1 MTSTPDAPLGSRIID
16 DKSPICVPFILERLA
31 QYREKCSASGSTAPV
46 RPFVVGINGV
56 QGVGKTTLVQTLYET
71 LQDREGLET
80 LVVSIDDFYLTRAD
94 QAALAAAH
102 PDNALVQVRGEP
114 GTHDTALLTSFFDAV
129 CSGQPAHVPEY
140 DKAAFAGKG
149 DRAAPTP
156 AKPGRLVNGPG
167 QRPLQVIIVEGWC
180 VAFRAVAPDVVEAKW
195 RASGAAASS
204 LSLSESSSPS
214 SSSSSSSSSSKL
226 ASKLHSHKLEHLL
239 FVNEKLAAYDA
250 AVTDRID
257 ALIHLDAEKTPY
269 VYDWRREQEAALR
282 QARGTGMTDEQV
294 VEFVDAYYPAY
305 ELFSDGVRQGIFGA
319 DKGRQLR
326 LIIGKDRRVKE
337 SIVL

>member
-31 QYREKCSASGSTAPV
+31 EYRKQPADSGSTTPA
-46 RPFVVGINGV
+46 RPFIVGINGV

-80 LVVSIDDFYLTRAD
+80 LVVSIDDFYLTHAD
-94 QAALAAAH
+94 QTALAAAQ

-114 GTHDTALLTSFFDAV
+114 GTHDTALLTSFFEAV

-140 DKAAFAGKG
+140 DKAAFSGKG

-156 AKPGRLVNGPG
+156 ENPGRLVNGPG

-180 VAFRAVAPDVVEAKW
+180 VAFRAATPDAVEAKW
-195 RASGAAASS
+195 RQSGASP
-204 LSLSESSSPS
+204 ESKL
-214 SSSSSSSSSSKL
+214 SSKL
-226 ASKLHSHKLEHLL
+226 HTHKLEHLL

-250 AVTDRID
+250 AVTNRID

-294 VEFVDAYYPAY
+294 EQFVDAYYPAY